1 MITHSE
7 NDQVDLEL
15 YNKTQSGDKVS
26 FKVLFDK
33 YYSQLT
39 QTAYLFVKDS
49 DIAEEIVQEFFIK
62 LWIKRNEI
70 NINSSVKSYLLQS
83 IRFLSINYIR
93 DHKRIAIE
101 NFGLELI
108 NDSIDN
114 QFEDF
119 DYDIIKN
126 KLAAAIDS
134 LPEKCKIIF
143 LLSRKESLTYKQIAE
158 KLDISQKTVENQ
170 IGIALKKLRE
180 KLQPLLKNLIY
191 SLIFLIKDFF
201 QNY

>member
-1 MITHSE
+1 LITK
-7 NDQVDLEL
+7 LEKKNSDFEL
-15 YNKTQSGDKVS
+15 IDKINAGDKLA
-26 FKVLFDK
+26 FKILFDK
-33 YYSQLT
+33 YYSQMT
-39 QTAYLFVKDS
+39 KTAYLFVKDS
-49 DIAEEIVQEFFIK
+49 DTAEEIVQEFFIK
-62 LWIKRNEI
+62 LWIKKNEI
-70 NINSSVKSYLLQS
+70 NINSSVKSYLFQS
-83 IRFLSINYIR
+83 IRFRSINYNR
-93 DHKRIAIE
+93 DHKRIASE
-101 NFGLELI
+101 NFELELI
-108 NDSIDN
+108 NDSIEN

-126 KLAAAIDS
+126 KLVAGIDS

-143 LLSRKESLTYKQIAE
+143 LLSREESLTYKQIAE

>member
-1 MITHSE
+1 MITHLE
-7 NDQVDLEL
+7 KDQVDLEL

-62 LWIKRNEI
+62 LWIKKNEI
-70 NINSSVKSYLLQS
+70 NINSSVKSYLFQS
-83 IRFLSINYIR
+83 IRFRSINYIR
-93 DHKRIAIE
+93 DHKRIASE
-101 NFGLELI
+101 NFELELI
-108 NDSIDN
+108 NDSIEN

-126 KLAAAIDS
+126 KLVAAIDS

-143 LLSRKESLTYKQIAE
+143 LLSREESLTYKQIAE

-201 QNY
+201 L

>member
-1 MITHSE
+1 ME
-7 NDQVDLEL
+7 KDQVDLEL

-62 LWIKRNEI
+62 LWIKKNEI
-70 NINSSVKSYLLQS
+70 NINSSVKSYLFQS
-83 IRFLSINYIR
+83 IRFRSINYIR
-93 DHKRIAIE
+93 DHKRIASE
-101 NFGLELI
+101 NFELELI
-108 NDSIDN
+108 NDSIEN

-126 KLAAAIDS
+126 KLVAAIDS

-143 LLSRKESLTYKQIAE
+143 LLSREESLTYKQIAE

-180 KLQPLLKNLIY
+180 KLQPILQNLVY
-191 SLIFLIKDFF
+191 SLIFLLKEFF
-201 QNY
+201 

>member
-1 MITHSE
+1 ME
-7 NDQVDLEL
+7 KDQVDLEL

-62 LWIKRNEI
+62 LWIKKNEI
-70 NINSSVKSYLLQS
+70 NINSSVKSYLFQS
-83 IRFLSINYIR
+83 IRFRSINYIR
-93 DHKRIAIE
+93 DHKRIASE
-101 NFGLELI
+101 NFELELI
-108 NDSIDN
+108 NDSIEN

-126 KLAAAIDS
+126 KLVAAIDS

-143 LLSRKESLTYKQIAE
+143 LLSREESLTYKQIAE